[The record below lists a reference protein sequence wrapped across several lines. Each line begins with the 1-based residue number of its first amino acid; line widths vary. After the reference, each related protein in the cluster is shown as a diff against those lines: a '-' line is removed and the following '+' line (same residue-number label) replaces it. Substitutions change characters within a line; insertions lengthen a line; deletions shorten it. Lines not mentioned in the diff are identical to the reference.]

1 MARDASV
8 QSWLVVAGC
17 FMSVL
22 VGPALVAS
30 TFSVF
35 FAALLDSE
43 PWGRAGI
50 AFAYSLYIV
59 VYGLSGPPVGR
70 LCERFGPSRVVLT
83 GAALIIAGFM
93 LLSLTRELWQFCL
106 LYGAMG
112 ITAGMTGIVPVTML
126 VFRWFAVGR
135 GLAMGVATSG
145 TAGALLA
152 SPFALS
158 LIEHLGWRQ
167 AYRTLGICTGLILFF
182 TVLATVKDAPGK
194 IVRSEA
200 SSDPP
205 EAANEKIVRIA
216 TGDLTLRQAI
226 ATQSFWYLT
235 ASGFLFLGALA
246 GVLSHMVPLALDRGL
261 AKGLAAFSLG
271 IIIGTGPI
279 GKVALGYLADHH
291 GARKVLL
298 GTFLLQGLAIL
309 LVIRGSG
316 AALFWTFVIFFGIGQ
331 GGALALAPVVLGD
344 LYGSSFLGSL
354 VGIYWLIAT
363 AGSLVGPPLAGAL
376 RDSTGTYAPVLTL
389 FAATMFG
396 AAILAGLIRDEKLA
410 VPRRSISSLEPAAQ

>member
-1 MARDASV
+1 M
-8 QSWLVVAGC
+8 
-17 FMSVL
+17 

-43 PWGRAGI
+43 PWSRAGI

-70 LCERFGPSRVVLT
+70 LCERFGPQRVILS
-83 GAALIIAGFM
+83 GAALIIAGFT
-93 LLSLTRELWQFCL
+93 LVSLTRELWQFCL
-106 LYGAMG
+106 LYAALG
-112 ITAGMTGIVPVTML
+112 ITAGMTGLVPVTIL
-126 VFRWFAVGR
+126 VFRWFTTGR
-135 GLAMGVATSG
+135 GLAMGVASSG
-145 TAGALLA
+145 TAGALIA

-158 LIEHLGWRQ
+158 LIEQLGWRQ
-167 AYRTLGICTGLILFF
+167 AYRTLGICTGLILFL
-182 TVLATVKDAPGK
+182 TVSATVKDAPGK
-194 IVRSEA
+194 MAQSEA
-200 SSDPP
+200 PADPLK
-205 EAANEKIVRIA
+205 AAKAKIARMA

-226 ATQSFWYLT
+226 STQSFWYLT

-246 GVLSHMVPLALDRGL
+246 GVLAHMVPLALDRGL
-261 AKGLAAFSLG
+261 AKGLAALSLG

-279 GKVALGYLADHH
+279 GKVALGSLADHY

-298 GTFLLQGLAIL
+298 GTFLLQGLAIV
-309 LVIRGSG
+309 LVIGSSG
-316 AALFWTFVIFFGIGQ
+316 AVMFWTFVILFSIGQ
-331 GGALALAPVVLGD
+331 GGALALAPVVLGN

-354 VGIYWLIAT
+354 VGTYWLMAT
-363 AGSLVGPPLAGAL
+363 AGSLVGPALAGAL
-376 RDSTGTYAPVLTL
+376 RDSTGSYAAVLTL

-396 AAILAGLIRDEKLA
+396 AAILAGLIRDEKLP

>member
-17 FMSVL
+17 FMSVM

-43 PWGRAGI
+43 PWSRGRI

-70 LCERFGPSRVVLT
+70 LCERFGPRRVVLS
-83 GAALIIAGFM
+83 GAALIIAGFT
-93 LLSLTRELWQFCL
+93 LLSLAREVWQFCL
-106 LYGAMG
+106 LYGALG

-126 VFRWFAVGR
+126 VFRWFAASR
-135 GLAMGVATSG
+135 GLAIGVASSG
-145 TAGALLA
+145 TAGALFL
-152 SPFALS
+152 SPLALS
-158 LIEHLGWRQ
+158 LIDHLGWRQ
-167 AYRTLGICTGLILFF
+167 AYRALGICAGLVLFA
-182 TVLATVKDAPGK
+182 TVLATVQDAPGK
-194 IVRSEA
+194 MVRSEA

-205 EAANEKIVRIA
+205 QAAKEKIARMA
-216 TGDLTLRQAI
+216 TGDLTLREAI
-226 ATQSFWYLT
+226 STQSFWYLT

-246 GVLSHMVPLALDRGL
+246 GVLAHVVPLALDRGL
-261 AKGLAAFSLG
+261 AKGLAALSLG
-271 IIIGTGPI
+271 IIIGTGPM
-279 GKVALGYLADHH
+279 GKVGLGYLADHY

-316 AALFWTFVIFFGIGQ
+316 TALFWTFVILFSIGQ
-331 GGALALAPVVLGD
+331 GGALALAPVVLSD

-354 VGIYWLIAT
+354 VGTYWLIAT

-376 RDSTGTYAPVLTL
+376 RDSTGTYAPVLAL

-396 AAILAGLIRDEKLA
+396 AAVLAGLVHDEKLS
-410 VPRRSISSLEPAAQ
+410 VPRRSASSLEPAAQ